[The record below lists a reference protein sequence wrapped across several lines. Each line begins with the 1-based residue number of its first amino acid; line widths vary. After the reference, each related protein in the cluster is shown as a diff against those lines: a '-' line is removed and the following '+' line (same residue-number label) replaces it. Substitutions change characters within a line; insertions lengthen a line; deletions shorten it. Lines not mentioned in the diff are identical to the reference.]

1 MTVHQRF
8 IIGIPDGFPLEAAG
22 PVFCAGITMYSPL
35 CYWDA
40 DKGGKRVGIV
50 GIGGLG
56 QMGVQLARAM
66 GNTVTAI
73 STSPSKEAAAR
84 EIGADRYVRYCW
96 SIYALLFQVR
106 GVLRPGEHGGRRR
119 ELRHHPQYRL
129 GRAQQQCISPSIG
142 QIFC

>member
-1 MTVHQRF
+1 MTVNQQF
-8 IIGIPDGFPLEAAG
+8 IISIPDGFPLEAAG

-84 EIGADRYVRYCW
+84 EIGADKYLRYC
-96 SIYALLFQVR
+96 
-106 GVLRPGEHGGRRR
+106 
-119 ELRHHPQYRL
+119 
-129 GRAQQQCISPSIG
+129 C
-142 QIFC
+142 